1 MKRKLQP
8 LIDSITIKPLVKLRI
23 LFNPRL
29 IANLYIAID
38 AVIANRLRSLLTA
51 LGIIFGVAAVIAM
64 LAIGNG
70 AQQEILN
77 QIKLVGVNNIV
88 IKPIIEQKEEKI
100 NEKVGKKEKN
110 RFSPGLTVRDVESMK
125 AILPDLT
132 QVSPEIIL
140 DTYVIRGGFRRSA
153 KLVGI
158 DPSYFTIYDFRIL
171 EGKPFNAEQLKI
183 GAPVCIIGSA
193 LKSRFFPTENPVGKS
208 MKVGMHWLTII
219 GVLNERVVSQASIS
233 KLGIRDF
240 NMDVYTPLQ
249 SVLIRYR
256 NRDLI
261 TAEALR
267 LAAMRSQG
275 MNFSSTANTGGTEN
289 EQEKKNY
296 HQLDRLVLQ
305 VDKTEKLQATAE
317 IISRL
322 LKRRHYDVVD
332 YEIEIP
338 ELLLKQQQ
346 RTNDIFNYVL
356 GAIAGISLLV
366 GGIGIMNIMLASVLE
381 RIKEIGL
388 RLAIGAKKSD
398 VVQQFLFE
406 AVMISVSGG
415 IIGVILGVAFAF
427 IVSSFADIPTIISFA
442 SIALSFGVA
451 AAVGLIFG
459 IAPARRAASQDPIAS
474 LRYE

>member
-1 MKRKLQP
+1 MKFKN
-8 LIDSITIKPLVKLRI
+8 IVT
-23 LFNPRL
+23 PRL
-29 IANLYIAID
+29 LANLFIAID
-38 AVIANRLRSLLTA
+38 AVIANRIRSLLTA

-88 IKPIIEQKEEKI
+88 IKPIIEQKDEKV
-100 NEKVGKKEKN
+100 NEKVGKKEKKK
-110 RFSPGLTVRDVESMK
+110 FSPGLTVRDVQSIKET
-125 AILPDLT
+125 IPTLT
-132 QVSPEIIL
+132 EVSPEIIL
-140 DTYVIRGGFRRSA
+140 DTYVIRNGFRRSA
-153 KLVGI
+153 KLVGV
-158 DPSYFTIYDFRIL
+158 DPAYFTIYDFQL
-171 EGKPFNAEQLKI
+171 SDGALFNEEQLKM
-183 GAPVCIIGSA
+183 GSPVCIIGSA
-193 LKSRFFPTENPVGKS
+193 LKSRFFPKENPIGKT
-208 MKVGMHWLTII
+208 MKVGTHWLTII
-219 GVLNERVVSQASIS
+219 GVLKERTVSQASIS

-240 NMDVYTPLQ
+240 NMDVYAPLQ

-261 TAEALR
+261 TTESIR

-275 MNFSSTANTGGTEN
+275 NSNGNAQNASGEN

-305 VDKTEKLQATAE
+305 VDQTQKLQATAE
-317 IISRL
+317 IVSRM

-388 RLAIGAKKSD
+388 RLAIGARKSD

-415 IIGVILGVAFAF
+415 IIGVVLGVVFAYL
-427 IVSSFADIPTIISFA
+427 VSSFANIPTIISFT
-442 SIALSFGVA
+442 SIVLSFGVA
-451 AAVGLIFG
+451 ATVGLIFG
-459 IAPARRAASQDPIAS
+459 IAPARKAAKQDPIAS

>member
-1 MKRKLQP
+1 MVSK
-8 LIDSITIKPLVKLRI
+8 RI
-23 LFNPRL
+23 LANFS
-29 IANLYIAID
+29 IALG
-38 AVIANRLRSLLTA
+38 AVVANKIRSLLTA

-70 AQQEILN
+70 AQKEILD
-77 QIKLVGVNNIV
+77 QIKLVGLNNIV
-88 IKPIIEQKEEKI
+88 IKPVVEQEEKKVEDQTAQKER
-100 NEKVGKKEKN
+100 KK
-110 RFSPGLTVRDVESMK
+110 FSPGLTLRDVRNIEATIPGITS
-125 AILPDLT
+125 L
-132 QVSPEIIL
+132 SPEIII
-140 DTYVIRGGFRRSA
+140 DTYVIRNGLRRSA
-153 KLVGI
+153 KLIGI
-158 DPSYFTIYDFRIL
+158 VPDYFHIYNFDLR
-171 EGKPFNAEQLKI
+171 EGKVFNDEHLRR
-183 GAPVCIIGSA
+183 GAAVCIIGYSIKA
-193 LKSRFFPTENPVGKS
+193 KFFPTEDPIGKVI
-208 MKVGMHWLTII
+208 KVGQHWLTII
-219 GVLNERVVSQASIS
+219 GVLGERLISNVSIS

-240 NMDVYTPLQ
+240 NMDIYVPLQ

-256 NRDLI
+256 NRDRI
-261 TAEALR
+261 TYEQLR
-267 LAAMRSQG
+267 LGSLRNQG
-275 MNFSSTANTGGTEN
+275 PVTGATEN

-296 HQLDRLVLQ
+296 HQLDRLVIQ
-305 VDKTEKLQATAE
+305 VEATNQLTSTAE

-322 LKRRHYDVVD
+322 LERRHYSVVD

-388 RLAIGAKKSD
+388 RLSIGARKSD

-415 IIGVILGVAFAF
+415 IIGVLLGISLAY
-427 IVSSFADIPTIISFA
+427 IVSEFANIPTIIRVS
-442 SIALSFGVA
+442 SIIISFGVA
-451 AAVGLIFG
+451 ATVGLIFG
-459 IAPARRAASQDPIAS
+459 IAPARRAASQDPITS

>member
-1 MKRKLQP
+1 MKIR
-8 LIDSITIKPLVKLRI
+8 TILS
-23 LFNPRL
+23 PRL
-29 IANLYIAID
+29 LANLFIAIN
-38 AVIANRLRSLLTA
+38 AVIANKLRSLLTA

-70 AQQEILN
+70 AQKEILD

-100 NEKVGKKEKN
+100 EEKVGKKDKKK
-110 RFSPGLTVRDVESMK
+110 FSPGLTIRDVKS
-125 AILPDLT
+125 IQSTIPGLT
-132 QVSPEIIL
+132 KISPEIIL
-140 DTYVIRGGFRRSA
+140 DTYVIRNGLRRSA
-153 KLVGI
+153 KLVGVE
-158 DPSYFTIYDFRIL
+158 PSYFEIFNFEL
-171 EGKPFNAEQLKI
+171 NEGQSFNDGQRKA
-183 GAPVCIIGSA
+183 GAPVCIIGHA
-193 LKSRFFPTENPVGKS
+193 IRIKFFPTENPIGKS
-208 MKVGMHWLTII
+208 IKIGPHWLTII
-219 GVLNERVVSQASIS
+219 GVLSERAVSTTSIS

-240 NMDVYTPLQ
+240 NMDVYAPLQ
-249 SVLIRYR
+249 TILIRYK
-256 NRDLI
+256 NRDMI

-267 LAAMRSQG
+267 LAAMQSRG
-275 MNFSSTANTGGTEN
+275 MVFNSGNNTNQESE
-289 EQEKKNY
+289 EQKKNY
-296 HQLDRLVLQ
+296 HQLDRLVIQ
-305 VDKTEKLQATAE
+305 VDETIKLQPTAE
-317 IISRL
+317 VLSRL
-322 LKRRHYDVVD
+322 LQRKHYDVVD

-388 RLAIGAKKSD
+388 RLSIGAKKSD

-415 IIGVILGVAFAF
+415 IIGVILGITMAFV
-427 IVSSFADIPTIISFA
+427 VSSFADIPTIISFS
-442 SIALSFGVA
+442 SILLSFGVA
-451 AAVGLIFG
+451 ATVGLVFG
-459 IAPARRAASQDPIAS
+459 IAPARKAASQDPIAS